1 MSDICKSSP
10 ALRALQAACDCV
22 DDPARDAT
30 TSRRA
35 FLKTGAGLVA
45 GAAALPL
52 ISSPALAQSAN
63 DPALRRLL
71 ASRRIL
77 IKGGIVL
84 TLDPQ
89 LGDFASADVMIED
102 GKIREIRPAI
112 AAGGDTQVVDA
123 SNRIVSPGFVDT
135 HSHSYQGL
143 LRGILSNGLL
153 EPDYNRDIQ
162 NNLTPAY
169 LATDAY
175 AGLLISAL
183 GFIEMGTTTIVD
195 LSQVSHTP
203 EHSDACVHALQESGI
218 RAVYSYARGAGPAA
232 RYPQDIARIQ
242 RSYFNS
248 KDQLLT
254 LALTGNLTAEVF
266 RAGREAGV
274 RVVQHLV
281 GTDLSAPMLEFGRA
295 GLLRPGDEYIHCL
308 GLNDEAWKLIK
319 DSGGRI
325 SICAP
330 IDMAM
335 GHGMPAIQAALDH
348 GLRPSLSSDH
358 GVTVAQD
365 IFSVMRTTFAL
376 QRLLILQRIRNGEQ
390 NTPKLL
396 TCREVLE
403 FATIEG
409 ARCADL
415 DSKIGT
421 LTPGKDADILLLK
434 TDRLDVWP
442 LNNAYGAAVN
452 LMNPGHV
459 DTAFIAGRVKK
470 WRGALVGV
478 DAPRVMRLATDARD
492 GLLRRVGFPMN
503 LLG

>member
-35 FLKTGAGLVA
+35 FLKTGAGLAA

-183 GFIEMGTTTIVD
+183 GVGV
-195 LSQVSHTP
+195 
-203 EHSDACVHALQESGI
+203 
-218 RAVYSYARGAGPAA
+218 
-232 RYPQDIARIQ
+232 
-242 RSYFNS
+242 
-248 KDQLLT
+248 
-254 LALTGNLTAEVF
+254 
-266 RAGREAGV
+266 GREVGGRKIVLDVAIVIGFEQAVGKDAAEQALIGMAV
-274 RVVQHLV
+274 RV
-281 GTDLSAPMLEFGRA
+281 
-295 GLLRPGDEYIHCL
+295 
-308 GLNDEAWKLIK
+308 DEAW
-319 DSGGRI
+319 
-325 SICAP
+325 
-330 IDMAM
+330 
-335 GHGMPAIQAALDH
+335 
-348 GLRPSLSSDH
+348 
-358 GVTVAQD
+358 
-365 IFSVMRTTFAL
+365 
-376 QRLLILQRIRNGEQ
+376 
-390 NTPKLL
+390 
-396 TCREVLE
+396 
-403 FATIEG
+403 
-409 ARCADL
+409 
-415 DSKIGT
+415 
-421 LTPGKDADILLLK
+421 
-434 TDRLDVWP
+434 TDD
-442 LNNAYGAAVN
+442 
-452 LMNPGHV
+452 
-459 DTAFIAGRVKK
+459 
-470 WRGALVGV
+470 
-478 DAPRVMRLATDARD
+478 
-492 GLLRRVGFPMN
+492 
-503 LLG
+503 